1 MPPSPSSSDP
11 KNNLNLVLFEESL
24 RRQVARQK
32 KYFLLYETVLGF
44 SLIVFLASFVN
55 CGLNLIM
62 CSSGV
67 APYLNFPRFMHETS
81 SPPVSS
87 FLSFSSGRTN
97 IEGGFDRS
105 SEKQFSSVKNNINDD
120 QNEDDENSNTNL
132 VAADNGEKEVQK
144 DQMKMALNKEVGD
157 DEDENKAQM
166 INNDIDQESSDD
178 EEGNS
183 KTTTTPLPSFC
194 FNQPLNFF
202 WIFGLRPDLICF
214 FSLIGSFALFVVVR
228 GVFALRKPSR
238 YIRGLNSALG
248 REYGWRFDEQVGKLI
263 VLPK

>member
-1 MPPSPSSSDP
+1 M
-11 KNNLNLVLFEESL
+11 
-24 RRQVARQK
+24 
-32 KYFLLYETVLGF
+32 
-44 SLIVFLASFVN
+44 
-55 CGLNLIM
+55 
-62 CSSGV
+62 
-67 APYLNFPRFMHETS
+67 
-81 SPPVSS
+81 
-87 FLSFSSGRTN
+87 
-97 IEGGFDRS
+97 
-105 SEKQFSSVKNNINDD
+105 NDD
-120 QNEDDENSNTNL
+120 QNEDDDNGNNNL
-132 VAADNGEKEVQK
+132 VAADSGEKEVHK
-144 DQMKMALNKEVGD
+144 HQMKSVLVNKEDGD

-166 INNDIDQESSDD
+166 INNHDIDQETSDD

-183 KTTTTPLPSFC
+183 KTTTPLPSFC

-238 YIRGLNSALG
+238 YIRGLNAALG